1 MDLKQGFIDILAKY
15 GYSVDT
21 RDPFSVMP
29 DEVSKIVL
37 EQNGRKVDILQTVKQ
52 FFNHPAFLCADVS
65 EIWKSLLK
73 DPGGYIAK
81 VSNQLNTR
89 IMYKWL
95 LLKNLAVSVR
105 FFWLKNPS
113 ARIQAEG
120 IKFNIL

>member
-1 MDLKQGFIDILAKY
+1 MDLKQGFINILAKY

-29 DEVSKIVL
+29 DEVSEIVL
-37 EQNGRKVDILQTVKQ
+37 EQNGRKIDVLKTLRNIFD
-52 FFNHPAFLCADVS
+52 HPAFLCTDVS

-89 IMYKWL
+89 IMYK
-95 LLKNLAVSVR
+95 
-105 FFWLKNPS
+105 
-113 ARIQAEG
+113 
-120 IKFNIL
+120 

>member
-37 EQNGRKVDILQTVKQ
+37 EQNGRMVDILQTVKQ

-89 IMYKWL
+89 IMYK
-95 LLKNLAVSVR
+95 
-105 FFWLKNPS
+105 
-113 ARIQAEG
+113 
-120 IKFNIL
+120 